1 MCDLDKFRPNPKWI
15 ILPKLGFFLSGFCL
29 FHLYFQVNLQ
39 YWLSDSSLS
48 YLRGTKTYPMP
59 PMAGFTDPVS
69 LKILSIIN
77 VLTAISK
84 NLNPAAAGMIAFPK
98 NMDF

>member
-15 ILPKLGFFLSGFCL
+15 IFPGLGFFLSGFCL
-29 FHLYFQVNLQ
+29 FLLYFQFNSQ

-59 PMAGFTDPVS
+59 PMAGFTDPTG
-69 LKILSIIN
+69 LNILSIIN
-77 VLTAISK
+77 LLTANSVTSQ
-84 NLNPAAAGMIAFPK
+84 
-98 NMDF
+98 